1 MIVKHV
7 PMKTVRKSN
16 FAELSRYLS
25 DPQDRNERVGDV
37 RIMNCHSDELADA
50 ALEVM
55 ATQARNTRAEGDKTY
70 HLIISFRAG
79 EDPLAD
85 TLAEI
90 EQRICAGLGFT
101 EHQRVSAV
109 HHDTDNLH
117 IHVAINKIHP
127 ARLTI
132 QEPFRAYRTLGELC
146 ATLEGEY
153 GLERD
158 NHQAKRRGAENRAA
172 DMEHASGIESLLG
185 WVKRECL
192 PQIQHAK
199 SWAELHQAMHDNGL
213 ALRERGNGFVIEAKD
228 GTMVKAS
235 SVSRDLSKAK
245 LQARLGEFQP
255 ASRPA
260 DQVKPLRQYQPRPV
274 RSHIDTSEL
283 YARYKAEQQDLAA
296 SRSVELTKTRD
307 RKNRGIEAA
316 KQAGR
321 LKRSAIKLMSGP
333 GVSKKVLYA
342 LTSKALRE
350 RIQKINA
357 QYLKDR
363 QAINQRHRQR
373 SWNDWLQHQA
383 KTGDGQALAA
393 LRAREAAQGLK
404 GNTVTGQ
411 HRQSNAPLATP
422 DHITKQGTLIYRI
435 GKAAVRDDGDNLK
448 VSRGASQDGLI
459 AALQMAAQRYGQA
472 ITVNGTVEFKEQI
485 AQAAAAA
492 NLTVRFDNPEIEK
505 RRLALLA
512 ANRADRQSA
521 NRPRGVHR

>member
-7 PMKTVRKSN
+7 PMKSVRKSN
-16 FAELSRYLS
+16 FAELSHYLS

-37 RIMNCHSDELADA
+37 RIANCHSDELADA

-70 HLIISFRAG
+70 HLILSFRAG
-79 EDPLAD
+79 ENPSAD
-85 TLAEI
+85 ILAEI
-90 EQRICAGLGFT
+90 EQRICAGLGFG

-127 ARLTI
+127 SRLTM
-132 QEPFRAYRTLGELC
+132 QEPFRAYRTLAELC
-146 ATLEGEY
+146 ATLEAEH

-158 NHQAKRRGAENRAA
+158 NHQARKRGAENRAA
-172 DMEHASGIESLLG
+172 DMEHAGGIESLLG

-192 PQIQHAK
+192 PQIQGAK
-199 SWAELHQAMHDNGL
+199 SWAELHQVMHDNGL
-213 ALRERGNGFVIEAKD
+213 ALRERGNGFVIEAGD
-228 GTMVKAS
+228 DTMVKAS

-245 LQARLGEFQP
+245 LEARLGAFQP
-255 ASRPA
+255 ASGPA
-260 DQVKPLRQYQPRPV
+260 DQVKPVRQYQQRPV
-274 RSHIDTSEL
+274 RSRIDTNEL
-283 YARYKAEQQDLAA
+283 YAKYKAEQQDLAA
-296 SRSVELTKTRD
+296 SRAVELAKTRD
-307 RKNRGIEAA
+307 RKNREIETA
-316 KQAGR
+316 KQAGQ
-321 LKRSAIKLMSGP
+321 LKRSAIKLMGGS
-333 GVSKKVLYA
+333 GVSRKVLYA
-342 LTSKALRE
+342 ITSKALRE

-357 QYLKDR
+357 QHLKDR
-363 QAINQRHRQR
+363 QAINGRHQRR

-383 KTGDGQALAA
+383 KVGDEQALAA
-393 LRAREAAQGLK
+393 LRAREAAHGLK
-404 GNTVTGQ
+404 GNTVAGR

-435 GKAAVRDDGDNLK
+435 GKTAVRDDGDNLK

-459 AALQMAAQRYGQA
+459 VALQMAAQRYGQA
-472 ITVNGTVEFKEQI
+472 ITVNGTAEFKEQI
-485 AQAAAAA
+485 AQAAVAA
-492 NLTVRFDNPEIEK
+492 NLAVRFDNPEIEK
-505 RRLALLA
+505 RRRALLA

>member
-1 MIVKHV
+1 MIAKHV
-7 PMKTVRKSN
+7 PMKSLRKSN
-16 FAELSRYLS
+16 FSELSRYLS

-37 RIMNCHSDELADA
+37 RITNCHSDELADS

-79 EDPLAD
+79 ENPPAG
-85 TLAEI
+85 TLTEI
-90 EQRICAGLGFT
+90 EQRICVGLGFG

-127 ARLTI
+127 TRLTM
-132 QEPFRAYRTLGELC
+132 QEPFRAYRTLAELC
-146 ATLEGEY
+146 ATLEVEY

-158 NHQAKRRGAENRAA
+158 NHQAKKRGAENRAA
-172 DMEHASGIESLLG
+172 DMEHAGGIESLLG

-192 PQIQHAK
+192 QQIQDAK
-199 SWAELHQAMHDNGL
+199 SWVELHQVMHD
-213 ALRERGNGFVIEAKD
+213 NGFVIESGD
-228 GTMVKAS
+228 GTTVKAS
-235 SVSRDLSKAK
+235 SISRDVSKAK

-255 ASRPA
+255 ASRKA
-260 DQVKPLRQYQPRPV
+260 DQVKPTRQYQPRPMHS
-274 RSHIDTSEL
+274 RIDTSEL
-283 YARYKAEQQDLAA
+283 YAKYKAEQQNLTA
-296 SRSVELTKTRD
+296 SRSIEWAKTRD
-307 RKNRGIEAA
+307 WKNREIEAA
-316 KQAGR
+316 KQVGR
-321 LKRSAIKLMSGP
+321 LKRSAIKLMSGS

-342 LTSKALRE
+342 LSSRALRE

-363 QAINQRHRQR
+363 QAINQRHQQR

-393 LRAREAAQGLK
+393 LRAREAAHGLK
-404 GNTVTGQ
+404 GNTVAGR
-411 HRQSNAPLATP
+411 HRQSDAPLATP

-435 GKAAVRDDGDNLK
+435 GKTAVRDDGDNLK

-459 AALQMAAQRYGQA
+459 AALQMAVQRYGQA

-492 NLTVRFDNPEIEK
+492 NLAVRFDNPEIEK
-505 RRLALLA
+505 RRLALLD